1 MFGLGLINML
11 IGTSQTKLFMV
22 LQSLQNTFSRDHPP
36 ITVGVSSLVLND
48 TKRKRKQ
55 KRCRNSNQAAERW
68 TSPSYSGVMSV
79 RANSTCET
87 AQDSEIF
94 SPPAGSIL
102 LFADPKFESRA
113 SSFTSYFEVRYTK
126 KMFIPR
132 NQFSP

>member
-22 LQSLQNTFSRDHPP
+22 LQSLQNTFSRDQPP

-48 TKRKRKQ
+48 RRRKQ

-68 TSPSYSGVMSV
+68 KSPSYSGVMSV

-87 AQDSEIF
+87 TQDSGIF

-102 LFADPKFESRA
+102 LTADPKFESRA

-132 NQFSP
+132 NQFAP